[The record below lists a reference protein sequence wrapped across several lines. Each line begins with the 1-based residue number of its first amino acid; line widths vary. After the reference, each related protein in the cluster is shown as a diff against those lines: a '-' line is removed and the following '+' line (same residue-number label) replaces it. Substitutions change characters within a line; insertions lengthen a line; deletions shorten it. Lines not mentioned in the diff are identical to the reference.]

1 MSERAAGTGLEHVSA
16 YFLGVVEASQ
26 DCIRVLSLDGLIEYM
41 NQRGQALF
49 EITDYLENHR
59 GGVWGER
66 WPAET
71 RHMLQR
77 AMRDARAGKVAS
89 FRAVCPTMSGV
100 RKCWDTVVTPI
111 RGEGGEIIRLLAT
124 SRDVTAEVETRSFC
138 DTIIDLLPNPLLVKS
153 AADGRYVLVNRAA
166 EDMLGVAAEDILGKS
181 AFDLFPQGEAEL
193 FAAEDA
199 QVVTSGSVSISEEEP
214 ISVDGELRYFNTK
227 KLATY
232 DDDGP
237 RHLVAIAEDVTN
249 RRAAAQS
256 LRSALEEAQAASRA
270 KSAFLANMSHEI
282 RTPLNGIVAGA
293 DMLSRQTLSP
303 KMAELVEIIRSS
315 SGSLQTLLTDILDLA
330 RIEAGAVRLES
341 TDFHLGDLV
350 RSVAALGRLK
360 ADEKG
365 VAVTVRIDPS
375 LEGEARGDPTR
386 LRQVITN
393 LVSNAVKFTEQGH
406 VAVTASLLGEG
417 AVRIS
422 VRDSG
427 IGFDD
432 SDKSRVFG
440 RFQQADTSITRRFG
454 GAGLGLAIS
463 GQLVELMGGALDCSA
478 RPGEGA
484 EFWFDLPLAVR
495 RVQAG
500 AVVAQIQEAEFDRPL
515 RILLADDHPINR
527 KVVELMLTGVAEI
540 CSVENG
546 AEAVQA
552 FQDGQFDAVLMD
564 MQMPVMD
571 GLTAV
576 RAIRAH
582 ELAVGATRTPIIML
596 TANAL
601 PEHVAASAECGADR
615 HLDKPINAERLLSV
629 LEEVLDESEAA
640 AEAA

>member
-1 MSERAAGTGLEHVSA
+1 MSEVGGPGGLEHVGA

-26 DCIRVLSLDGLIEYM
+26 DCIRVLSLDGQIEYM
-41 NQRGQALF
+41 NRRGQALF
-49 EITDYLENHR
+49 GITDFETSHR
-59 GGVWGER
+59 GRAWGEF

-77 AMRDARAGKVAS
+77 AVRDARTGKVAS
-89 FRAVCPTMSGV
+89 FRAVCPTLDGV
-100 RKCWDTVVTPI
+100 RKCWDTVVSPVP
-111 RGEGGEIIRLLAT
+111 GPDGKVLRLLAT

-138 DTIIDLLPNPLLVKS
+138 DTIVDLLPNPILVKS

-166 EDMLGVAAEDILGKS
+166 EDMLGVASEDILGKS
-181 AFDLFPQGEAEL
+181 AHDLFPPDEAEK

-199 QVVTSGSVSISEEEP
+199 AVVAAGSVCISEEEP
-214 ISVDGELRYFNTK
+214 ISFDGEVRFITTK
-227 KLATY
+227 KLCTY

-237 RHLVAIAEDVTN
+237 RHLVAMGEDVTN

-256 LRSALEEAQAASRA
+256 LRKALEEAQAASRA

-330 RIEAGAVRLES
+330 RIEAGEVRLES
-341 TDFHLGDLV
+341 TDFHLGELV

-365 VAVTVRIDPS
+365 VAVTVKVDPA
-375 LEGEARGDPTR
+375 LEGEAKGDPTR

-393 LVSNAVKFTEQGH
+393 LVSNAVKFTESGE
-406 VAVTASLLGEG
+406 VAVTATALGEG
-417 AVRIS
+417 AVRIA

-463 GQLVELMGGALDCSA
+463 GQLVELMGGTLDCAS

-484 EFWFDLPLAVR
+484 EFWFEMPLPVR
-495 RVQAG
+495 PVQAM
-500 AVVAQIQEAEFDRPL
+500 ATAQAQETEFDRPL

-527 KVVELMLTGVAEI
+527 KVVELMLAGVAEI

-546 AEAVQA
+546 LEAVRA
-552 FQDGQFDAVLMD
+552 YQDGQFDAVLMD

-576 RAIRAH
+576 RAIRGH
-582 ELAVGATRTPIIML
+582 EAAIGAGRTPIIML

-615 HLDKPINAERLLSV
+615 HLDKPVNAEKLLAV
-629 LEEVLDESEAA
+629 LEAVLDGTTEEAVA
-640 AEAA
+640 A

>member
-1 MSERAAGTGLEHVSA
+1 MSEHGSEAGLEHVGA

-26 DCIRVLSLDGLIEYM
+26 DCIRVLSLDGHIEYM
-41 NQRGQALF
+41 NRRGQALF
-49 EITDYLENHR
+49 GITDYEGHR
-59 GGVWGER
+59 GKIWGEL

-71 RHMLQR
+71 RHMLHR
-77 AMRDARAGKVAS
+77 AVRDARAGKVAS
-89 FRAVCPTMSGV
+89 FRAICPTLGGV
-100 RKCWDTVVTPI
+100 RKCWDTVVTPV
-111 RGEGGEIIRLLAT
+111 RDGDGQVIRLLAT

-181 AFDLFPQGEAEL
+181 AFDLFPQSEAEL
-193 FAAEDA
+193 FTAEDKA
-199 QVVTSGSVSISEEEP
+199 VIAAGSVCISEEEP
-214 ISVDGELRYFNTK
+214 ISVDGELRYFTTK

-237 RHLVAIAEDVTN
+237 RHLVAMGEDVTN

-256 LRSALEEAQAASRA
+256 LQAALEEAQQASRA

-293 DMLSRQTLSP
+293 DMLSRQPLSP

-330 RIEAGAVRLES
+330 RIEAGAVRLEY
-341 TDFHLGDLV
+341 TPFHLGDLI

-365 VAVTVRIDPS
+365 VSVTVQIAPE
-375 LEGEARGDPTR
+375 LEGEAQGDPTR

-393 LVSNAVKFTEQGH
+393 LVSNAVKFTDAGK
-406 VAVTASLLGEG
+406 VVVTAGLVADG
-417 AVRIS
+417 AVRIA

-432 SDKSRVFG
+432 SDKSRIFG

-463 GQLVELMGGALDCSA
+463 GQLVELMGGALDCASK
-478 RPGEGA
+478 PGEGA
-484 EFWFDLPLAVR
+484 QFWFDLPMPVRPAQAAAAVE
-495 RVQAG
+495 A
-500 AVVAQIQEAEFDRPL
+500 QEAEFDRPL

-527 KVVELMLTGVAEI
+527 KVVELMLAGVAEI

-571 GLTAV
+571 GLSAV
-576 RAIRAH
+576 RAIRRH
-582 ELAVGATRTPIIML
+582 ELGLGAARTPVIML

-615 HLDKPINAERLLSV
+615 HLDKPINAEKLLSV
-629 LEEVLDESEAA
+629 LEEVLDQADEAVA
-640 AEAA
+640 A

>member
-1 MSERAAGTGLEHVSA
+1 MSERKAEVGLEHVGA

-26 DCIRVLSLDGLIEYM
+26 DCIRVLSLDGVVEYM
-41 NQRGQALF
+41 NRRGQVLF
-49 EITDYLENHR
+49 EITDFDRMR
-59 GGVWGER
+59 GQVWGDL

-71 RHMLQR
+71 RHMLHR
-77 AMRDARAGKVAS
+77 AVRDARSGKVAS
-89 FRAVCPTMSGV
+89 FRAVCPTRSGV
-100 RKCWDTVVTPI
+100 RKCWDTTVSPV
-111 RGEGGEIIRLLAT
+111 RDGEGKVTRLLAT

-166 EDMLGVAAEDILGKS
+166 EDMLGAAADDILGKS
-181 AFDLFPQGEAEL
+181 AFDLFPQAEAEL

-199 QVVTSGSVSISEEEP
+199 AVIAAGSVCISEEEP
-214 ISVDGELRYFNTK
+214 ISIDGDLRYFTTK

-237 RHLVAIAEDVTN
+237 RHLVAMGEDVTN

-256 LRSALEEAQAASRA
+256 LQSALEEAQAASRA

-303 KMAELVEIIRSS
+303 KMAELVEIIRAS

-330 RIEAGAVRLES
+330 RIEAGEVRLES
-341 TDFHLGDLV
+341 TDFHLGDLI

-365 VAVTVRIDPS
+365 VAVTVRVDPA

-393 LVSNAVKFTEQGH
+393 LVSNAVKFTEVGQ
-406 VAVTASLLGEG
+406 VAVTASQLGEG

-463 GQLVELMGGALDCSA
+463 GQLVELMGGALDCASQ
-478 RPGEGA
+478 PGQGA
-484 EFWFDLPLAVR
+484 EFWFDLPLPVR
-495 RVQAG
+495 PAQAG
-500 AVVAQIQEAEFDRPL
+500 AAAVQAQEAEFDRPL

-527 KVVELMLTGVAEI
+527 KVVELMLAGVAEI

-546 AEAVQA
+546 AEAVRA
-552 FQDGQFDAVLMD
+552 YQDGQFDAVLMD

-576 RAIRAH
+576 RTIRGH
-582 ELAVGATRTPIIML
+582 EQTVGSPRTPIIML

-615 HLDKPINAERLLSV
+615 HLDKPINAERLLAV
-629 LEEVLDESEAA
+629 LEEVLDEGEATAVA
-640 AEAA
+640 A

>member
-1 MSERAAGTGLEHVSA
+1 MSEPGAEAGLEHVGA

-26 DCIRVLSLDGLIEYM
+26 DCIRVLSLDGHVEYM
-41 NQRGQALF
+41 NRRGQALF
-49 EITDYLENHR
+49 EIHDYPKHR
-59 GGVWGER
+59 GRLWGEL

-71 RHMLQR
+71 RHMLRR
-77 AMRDARAGKVAS
+77 AVREAQSGKVAS
-89 FRAVCPTMSGV
+89 FRAVCPTASGV
-100 RKCWDTVVTPI
+100 RKCWDTVVSPV
-111 RGEGGEIIRLLAT
+111 RDGQGEVVRLLAT

-166 EDMLGVAAEDILGKS
+166 EEMLGVAAEDILGKS
-181 AFDLFPQGEAEL
+181 AFDLFPQAEAEL

-199 QVVTSGSVSISEEEP
+199 GVITSGSVCISEEEP
-214 ISVDGELRYFNTK
+214 ISVDGELRYFTTK

-237 RHLVAIAEDVTN
+237 RHLVAMGEDVTN

-256 LRSALEEAQAASRA
+256 LQSALEEAQAASRA

-303 KMAELVEIIRSS
+303 NMAELVEIIRSS
-315 SGSLQTLLTDILDLA
+315 SGSLQALLTDILDLA
-330 RIEAGAVRLES
+330 RIEAGEVRLES
-341 TDFHLGDLV
+341 TNFHLGDLV

-365 VAVTVRIDPS
+365 VSVTVRIAPE
-375 LEGEARGDPTR
+375 LEGEAKGDPTR

-393 LVSNAVKFTEQGH
+393 LISNAVKFTEHGQ
-406 VAVTASLLGEG
+406 VAVSAIVTEAGG
-417 AVRIS
+417 VRFT

-463 GQLVELMGGALDCSA
+463 GQLVELMGGTLDCAS
-478 RPGEGA
+478 RPGAGA
-484 EFWFDLPLAVR
+484 EFWFDLPLPVR
-495 RVQAG
+495 PSQAR
-500 AVVAQIQEAEFDRPL
+500 AAAQVHEAEFDRPL

-527 KVVELMLTGVAEI
+527 KVVELMLAGVAEI
-540 CSVENG
+540 VSVENG
-546 AEAVQA
+546 AEAVRA
-552 FQDGQFDAVLMD
+552 FEDGQFDAVLMD

-582 ELAVGATRTPIIML
+582 ELAVGAGRTPVIML

-615 HLDKPINAERLLSV
+615 HLDKPINAERLLLV
-629 LEEVLDESEAA
+629 LEEVLDFGEEAA
-640 AEAA
+640 AA